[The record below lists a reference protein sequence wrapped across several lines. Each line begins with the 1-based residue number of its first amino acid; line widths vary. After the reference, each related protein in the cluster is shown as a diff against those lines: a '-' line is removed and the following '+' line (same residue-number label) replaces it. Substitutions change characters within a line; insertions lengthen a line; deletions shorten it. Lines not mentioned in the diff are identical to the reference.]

1 MSGKTY
7 VPAVDLGSLVGATAH
22 YLRRSVQRRPAEGV
36 QQRLPV
42 EDVGEAEVG
51 DLGAALLVQQDVFQL
66 QVPVADVV
74 LQKGGKDKLKLNTI
88 MSDVR
93 KSVLCTA
100 N

>member
-1 MSGKTY
+1 MYPFNSSLRMSGKTY

-22 YLRRSVQRRPAEGV
+22 NLRRGVQRRPAEGV

-51 DLGAALLVQQDVFQL
+51 NLGAALLVQQDVFQL

-74 LQKGGKDKLKLNTI
+74 LQKR
-88 MSDVR
+88 R
-93 KSVLCTA
+93 KKIC
-100 N
+100 